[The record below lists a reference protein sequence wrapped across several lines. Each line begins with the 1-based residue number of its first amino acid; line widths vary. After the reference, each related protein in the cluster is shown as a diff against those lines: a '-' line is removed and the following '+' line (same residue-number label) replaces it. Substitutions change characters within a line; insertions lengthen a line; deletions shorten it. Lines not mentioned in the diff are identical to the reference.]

1 MVESVSIRLE
11 CTITASSGE
20 TCASFTR
27 LGAAHR
33 TGAGASR
40 YLFAEAADAGRTL
53 AASIRA
59 ELDQA
64 AHELVQDA
72 PELAIEAS
80 AAAFRIESAYLR
92 AAQHADA
99 HGEM

>member
-1 MVESVSIRLE
+1 MVESVSVQLG
-11 CTITASSGE
+11 CTITAFRVE
-20 TCASFTR
+20 TCARFAW
-27 LGAAHR
+27 LGTAHR
-33 TGAGASR
+33 TDAGASR
-40 YLFAEAADAGRTL
+40 QLFAEAAHADRTL

-64 AHELVQDA
+64 AHELIQSA

-80 AAAFRIESAYLR
+80 AAAFRIESAHLR

-99 HGEM
+99 HGEV